1 MTESQYSELRATIMA
16 EALADFL
23 SKTNVQVIWKVAKD
37 GDFNDDYLASLKPY
51 LQSDRIRVSKWL
63 AVDPVALLETG
74 DIIASVHH
82 GGSNCYHEAV
92 A

>member
-1 MTESQYSELRATIMA
+1 MA

-23 SKTNVQVIWKVAKD
+23 SKTDVQVIWKVAKE
-37 GDFNDDYLASLKPY
+37 GDYSDEYLTPLKPY
-51 LQSDRIRVSKWL
+51 IQKDRIRVSKWL

-74 DIIASVHH
+74 DVIASVHH